1 MDAAYVFRVR
11 FHLDAP
17 AVEVDPAAFETVVR
31 KPAAEPGTEGWRFFE
46 AALWRGEVTD
56 ERYLRSLAE
65 DWLSVPVESVTFSE
79 LRTDEAYLDALRGA
93 IAASDAFDDAAQ
105 AVLHAH
111 LGSSIRV
118 E

>member
-1 MDAAYVFRVR
+1 MDAAYVFRVTFR
-11 FHLDAP
+11 LDAP
-17 AVEVDPAAFETVVR
+17 EVEVDPEQFETVVR
-31 KPAAEPGTEGWRFFE
+31 KPAVEPGTEGWRFFE

-56 ERYLRSLAE
+56 AAYLRSLAE

-79 LRTDEAYLDALRGA
+79 LRTDEAYLDALRDA
-93 IAASDAFDDAAQ
+93 IAGSGAFEDTPQ
-105 AVLHAH
+105 EVLHAH

>member
-1 MDAAYVFRVR
+1 MDAAYVFRVGFR
-11 FHLDAP
+11 LDTRG
-17 AVEVDPAAFETVVR
+17 VDADPERFETVVR
-31 KPAAEPGTEGWRFFE
+31 YSAAEPGAEGWRFFE
-46 AALWRGEVTD
+46 TVLWRGEVND
-56 ERYLRSLAE
+56 EHHLRTLAE

-79 LRTDEAYLDALRGA
+79 LRADEAYLDALRDA
-93 IAASDAFDDAAQ
+93 IAASDAFDDDPQ

>member
-1 MDAAYVFRVR
+1 MDAAYVFRVT
-11 FHLDAP
+11 FGLDAP
-17 AVEVDPAAFETVVR
+17 VVDVDPARFETVVR
-31 KPAAEPGTEGWRFFE
+31 NPAAEPGTDGWRFFE
-46 AALWRGEVTD
+46 AALWRGAVTD
-56 ERYLRSLAE
+56 EAHARSLAE

-79 LRTDEAYLDALRGA
+79 LVADEAYLDALRDA
-93 IAASDAFDDAAQ
+93 ITTSDAFDDDPR